1 MVALIGGVGQMF
13 GALIVVDD
21 PQYGASSIVRDTA
34 TGLEWLG
41 LFKTAGLSYNT
52 VFSNLGPGGTFA
64 GFRYAN
70 LDEVGTL
77 FADAGIPDIDQTT
90 SANSM
95 PVGDLLRKIGT
106 LDHGPFSSTSLALN
120 DQSLTPGTHNS
131 SELATDFSPDPSFP
145 SVGTAIR
152 TTTVPQADDRA
163 SSAAGSFLIRETP
176 SVPEPGTLPLLVIG
190 VFGTFVYGSSRGWRP
205 NMRF

>member
-1 MVALIGGVGQMF
+1 MTANCISRAKAMCIVALAGGVGQMF

-52 VFSNLGPGGTFA
+52 VFSNLGTGGTFA

-90 SANSM
+90 SANFV
-95 PVGDLLRKIGT
+95 PVFDLLQKIGT
-106 LDHGPFSSTSLALN
+106 LDHAIFS
-120 DQSLTPGTHNS
+120 
-131 SELATDFSPDPSFP
+131 
-145 SVGTAIR
+145 
-152 TTTVPQADDRA
+152 
-163 SSAAGSFLIRETP
+163 
-176 SVPEPGTLPLLVIG
+176 
-190 VFGTFVYGSSRGWRP
+190 
-205 NMRF
+205 